1 MQMRTIRTVRTA
13 AVVAAAAVLLAA
25 CGPTPAPGD
34 AADGDEPDVAE
45 PDPEP
50 DPEPEPEP
58 DPDPEPAPDPE
69 PDDPAPEASGDLEVH
84 FIDVGQ
90 ADATLLVHDDAT
102 MLIDTGDWQRSDVI
116 GYLDQIGVDQLD
128 VVAITHPH
136 ADHIGQFDRAMGTFD
151 VAEVW
156 WPGTV
161 TTSQT
166 FERAVAALEASD
178 AVYEEPR
185 AGDAT
190 TVGPLQVDIVGPDDD
205 ANFSDV
211 HDAGLS
217 MRVTYGDVSFLFTGD
232 IEAAAERRMVSRW
245 ADTVVADVYQV
256 GHHGSDTSSTPPLVD
271 LLAGRMQVAVV
282 SVGTPNSYGHPSNS
296 VLSRLAATGADVYR
310 TDENGTVIVTTD
322 GTSLSVTTTGE
333 PAPSAPA
340 ATAPAPAPAPEPA
353 PDNDGSAA
361 GGCVDLNSADVDA
374 LEDIAH
380 IGESRAAA
388 IISGRPWKSVR
399 SLTEISGIG
408 PARIADIE
416 AQGVACVR

>member
-1 MQMRTIRTVRTA
+1 MRTVRA
-13 AVVAAAAVLLAA
+13 VAAAAVLLVA
-25 CGPTPAPGD
+25 CGPPDGTPADGAGD
-34 AADGDEPDVAE
+34 QPPAAAETADPDPD

-50 DPEPEPEP
+50 DPEPDP
-58 DPDPEPAPDPE
+58 DPDLEL
-69 PDDPAPEASGDLEVH
+69 DDGDGSGAAAAASGELEVH

-102 MLIDTGDWQRSDVI
+102 MLVDTGDWQRSDVV
-116 GYLDQIGVDQLD
+116 GYLNHVGVDELD
-128 VVAITHPH
+128 IVAITHPH
-136 ADHIGQFDRAMGTFD
+136 ADHIGQFDRVMDTVE

-166 FERAVAALEASD
+166 FERAVDALEASD
-178 AVYEEPR
+178 ADYAEPR
-185 AGDAT
+185 AGDTT

-205 ANFSDV
+205 ADFSDV

-217 MRVTYGDVSFLFTGD
+217 LRVTYGDIRFLFTGD
-232 IEAAAERRMVSRW
+232 IEAATERRMVSRW
-245 ADTVVADVYQV
+245 ADQSVAEVYQV

-282 SVGTPNSYGHPSNS
+282 SVGTPNPYDHPSDA
-296 VLSRLAATGADVYR
+296 VLSRLAATGADLYR
-310 TDENGTVIVTTD
+310 TDENGTVIATTD
-322 GTSLSVTTTGE
+322 GTSLSVTTTGQ

-340 ATAPAPAPAPEPA
+340 GPSPDPDPDPEP
-353 PDNDGSAA
+353 DNHDSGEVTA
-361 GGCVDLNSADVDA
+361 GGCVDLNSAEVDA

-388 IISGRPWKSVR
+388 IISGRPWESVR